1 MSHIT
6 KLLLRVIQERIYK
19 KIDDEV
25 GETQFGFHKE
35 SGTREGIFS
44 LNIIAQKYMDVK
56 GDLYLYA
63 IDYSKAFDRVH
74 HAQLI
79 ECLKKIGLDGK
90 DINLIASLYWNQKA
104 AIRIEDQL
112 SEYTKIQ
119 RGVRQGCILSP
130 YLFNIY
136 TELIFRE
143 SQHLEAVRIN
153 GKNLNNLRYADDTV
167 LLADNKENL
176 QIITNNVK
184 TNSQKS

>member
-1 MSHIT
+1 MS
-6 KLLLRVIQERIYK
+6 
-19 KIDDEV
+19 
-25 GETQFGFHKE
+25 KE
-35 SGTREGIFS
+35 NWVRW
-44 LNIIAQKYMDVK
+44 KRY
-56 GDLYLYA
+56 
-63 IDYSKAFDRVH
+63 
-74 HAQLI
+74 
-79 ECLKKIGLDGK
+79 
-90 DINLIASLYWNQKA
+90 INLIASLYWNQKA

-119 RGVRQGCILSP
+119 RGVRQGCVLSP

-143 SQHLEAVRIN
+143 SQHLEGVRIN

-184 TNSQKS
+184 TNSQKSGLDMNVKKTKTMVISNDTNSKANVIVDNVELEQVKEFKYLGQTITADNKTETEIRIRTCIARII